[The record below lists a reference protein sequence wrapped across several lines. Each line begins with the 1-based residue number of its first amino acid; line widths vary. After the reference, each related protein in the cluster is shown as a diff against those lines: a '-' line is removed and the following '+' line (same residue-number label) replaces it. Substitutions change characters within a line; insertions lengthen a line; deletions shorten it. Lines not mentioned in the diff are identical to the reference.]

1 MIKRMGSAS
10 MSVLPKLCF
19 KATGKMINGVAM
31 ARKLGRMGP
40 PFRGSIGIIRR
51 MAKGS
56 LGGLMAI
63 SMSASSKITGRM
75 GKES

>member
-19 KATGKMINGVAM
+19 KGTGKMINAVAM
-31 ARKLGRMGP
+31 GNRVGRMAP
-40 PFRGSIGIIRR
+40 RFRGSTGIIRK

-63 SMSASSKITGRM
+63 SMSASSKITEKM